1 VWLPVYTRQFLR
13 QGQTIRRRTS
23 PQSGPK
29 RWRRTLERDAAV
41 TLEPERDCGVT
52 FETCPK
58 GHPSGFLDRIALPA
72 TVPPSTGNTVP
83 VT

>member
-1 VWLPVYTRQFLR
+1 MRLPVYTRQFL
-13 QGQTIRRRTS
+13 
-23 PQSGPK
+23 
-29 RWRRTLERDAAV
+29 TLERDAAV